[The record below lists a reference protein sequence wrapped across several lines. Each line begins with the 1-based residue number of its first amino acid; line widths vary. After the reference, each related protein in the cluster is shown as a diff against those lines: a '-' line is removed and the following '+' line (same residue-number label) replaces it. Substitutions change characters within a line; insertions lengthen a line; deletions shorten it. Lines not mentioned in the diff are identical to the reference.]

1 MKMRA
6 IISLIPSVLLFVLL
20 MGSCYGYGFIPSKR
34 EVENEVAQTVENEE
48 YELDRVEKIRTRP
61 RKKVYHYKSK
71 ERDMEFTATSAL
83 IPQYTFFF
91 QFKYY
96 ERYVYTDYVQSVRSF
111 YYDDTLDIL
120 TSSPYFDDSMSITD
134 RYLSANKYYL
144 KIKNYAELQD
154 AAQTVYEVSQLYSN
168 EQQYN
173 SESWVTKNPLIELS
187 VIWDSQNE
195 EKTYRDIILYS
206 FHITGMEEE
215 DSILH
220 ELEIKYAEWIKEG
233 RIPEDEMVPDSIM
246 KQVYEED

>member
-1 MKMRA
+1 M
-6 IISLIPSVLLFVLL
+6 
-20 MGSCYGYGFIPSKR
+20 
-34 EVENEVAQTVENEE
+34 
-48 YELDRVEKIRTRP
+48 
-61 RKKVYHYKSK
+61 
-71 ERDMEFTATSAL
+71 
-83 IPQYTFFF
+83 
-91 QFKYY
+91 
-96 ERYVYTDYVQSVRSF
+96 
-111 YYDDTLDIL
+111 DIL

-134 RYLSANKYYL
+134 RYLSANEYYL

-154 AAQTVYEVSQLYSN
+154 VAQTVYEVSQLYSN

-173 SESWVTKNPLIELS
+173 SESWVTENPLIELS